1 MHDVQVTIKYTFT
14 GTSSWLMAMVT
25 GMPLRLG
32 VTACALARAAV
43 QSWNLKGDID
53 FCVVALRLA
62 TSSFYVYTGSHG
74 TVRLQVCE

>member
-14 GTSSWLMAMVT
+14 GTSSWLIAMV
-25 GMPLRLG
+25 MPLRLG